1 MQQARGGLS
10 RQTTCSNAMAALGG
24 ASVKRK
30 STNAAGSPSRTK
42 QELSRERSARGAGDS
57 NPGGQRSHRQAR
69 RAGVRSSRGSSG
81 ARERFVQ
88 RDSVRRIDA
97 ESALQPP
104 GK

>member
-42 QELSRERSARGAGDS
+42 QELSPERSARGAGDS

-69 RAGVRSSRGSSG
+69 RAGVRSSRGGSSTRDG
-81 ARERFVQ
+81 FVQ
-88 RDSVRRIDA
+88 RTPARGVNPKNPP
-97 ESALQPP
+97 QP
-104 GK
+104 